1 MELCG
6 PAGCGVVAGPAEC
19 RTSTKI
25 IAGERPEEECS
36 LEPQRQ
42 CKHVTKLVPQL
53 KPTETCT
60 EVPKEVKLSE
70 PTKKIPNLVS
80 RCAHAPG
87 PTPGR

>member
-1 MELCG
+1 MCG

-19 RTSTKI
+19 RTSTKT

-60 EVPKEVKLSE
+60 EVPKEVKLSK
-70 PTKKIPNLVS
+70 PKNLIS
-80 RCAHAPG
+80 IIMYRCALDPG